1 MGWEPALPPAKCFEG
16 VCLCQFE
23 LHRDLRPQAAG
34 AQYLP
39 SSYGFG
45 IGSVKQDLTRDH
57 RPTSCFPCTHTGR
70 FKCYRLMNSSPNRTL
85 AHMQRKFGFHYL
97 RPWTFS
103 AHSCHPPV
111 VWCCYAASQDLP
123 FMRNAAIFELH
134 YRDGR
139 SSYSVNRA
147 RGALRNQRNPVGS

>member
-45 IGSVKQDLTRDH
+45 LGSVKQDLTRDH
-57 RPTSCFPCTHTGR
+57 RPTSCFPGNPH
-70 FKCYRLMNSSPNRTL
+70 
-85 AHMQRKFGFHYL
+85 
-97 RPWTFS
+97 RPL
-103 AHSCHPPV
+103 
-111 VWCCYAASQDLP
+111 QMLP
-123 FMRNAAIFELH
+123 FDEQFTELDIGAHAAKAHFVRI
-134 YRDGR
+134 
-139 SSYSVNRA
+139 A
-147 RGALRNQRNPVGS
+147 

>member
-45 IGSVKQDLTRDH
+45 IESVKQDLTRDH
-57 RPTSCFPCTHTGR
+57 RPTSCFPGTHTGR
-70 FKCYRLMNSSPNRTL
+70 FKCYRLMNSSPNRSL
-85 AHMQRKFGFHYL
+85 AQPQRKLTLSRTADLGLSNLL
-97 RPWTFS
+97 RQVSNGSFRKAATQR
-103 AHSCHPPV
+103 V
-111 VWCCYAASQDLP
+111 VLRATATK
-123 FMRNAAIFELH
+123 
-134 YRDGR
+134 GR
-139 SSYSVNRA
+139 SRHST
-147 RGALRNQRNPVGS
+147 

>member
-45 IGSVKQDLTRDH
+45 IESVKQDLTRDH
-57 RPTSCFPCTHTGR
+57 RPTSCFPGTHTGR
-70 FKCYRLMNSSPNRTL
+70 FKCYRLMNSSPNRSL
-85 AHMQRKFGFHYL
+85 AQPQRKL
-97 RPWTFS
+97 TLS
-103 AHSCHPPV
+103 ALCEFMSR
-111 VWCCYAASQDLP
+111 AANDSYT
-123 FMRNAAIFELH
+123 AAE
-134 YRDGR
+134 
-139 SSYSVNRA
+139 
-147 RGALRNQRNPVGS
+147 GASAPGVRCKTR

>member
-45 IGSVKQDLTRDH
+45 IESVKQDLTRDH
-57 RPTSCFPCTHTGR
+57 RPTSCFPGTHTGR
-70 FKCYRLMNSSPNRTL
+70 FKCYRLMNSSPNRSL
-85 AHMQRKFGFHYL
+85 AQPQRKLTLSRSADLATPPGFE
-97 RPWTFS
+97 S
-103 AHSCHPPV
+103 A
-111 VWCCYAASQDLP
+111 A
-123 FMRNAAIFELH
+123 N
-134 YRDGR
+134 
-139 SSYSVNRA
+139 
-147 RGALRNQRNPVGS
+147 GSFAGLCRH